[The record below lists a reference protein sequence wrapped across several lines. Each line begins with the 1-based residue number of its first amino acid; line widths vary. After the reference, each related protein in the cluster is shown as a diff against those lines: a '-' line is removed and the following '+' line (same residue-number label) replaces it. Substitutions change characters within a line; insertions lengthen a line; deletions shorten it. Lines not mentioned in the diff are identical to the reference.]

1 MLAANVVKS
10 MLGFAAFAA
19 MHALRM
25 EANGEVVT
33 TPTSLQGSAGLSQPL
48 DGEPLVFEPLNL
60 TMNAAHSAPIVRVSQ
75 AGRSNELDLRQ
86 SGETFA
92 ATASILQSGKR
103 LTARILQEGPDSHID
118 IEQSGAHNLL
128 ALTQSGGGNL
138 LQAEQTGQGLSL
150 EINQSGGSAIIVRQ
164 WNY

>member
-10 MLGFAAFAA
+10 ISGFAAFAA
-19 MHALRM
+19 MHALCM
-25 EANGEVVT
+25 EANGEAV
-33 TPTSLQGSAGLSQPL
+33 SNLASSQDSAGLSQPL
-48 DGEPLVFEPLNL
+48 DGDPLVFEPLSL
-60 TMNAAHSAPIVRVSQ
+60 TTNTAHAAPIVRVSQ
-75 AGRSNELDLRQ
+75 AGRSNEVDLRQ
-86 SGETFA
+86 NGETFA

-118 IEQSGAHNLL
+118 IEQSGEHNLL
-128 ALTQSGGGNL
+128 ALTQSGGGNV